1 MEPCKE
7 QESGEHLFMK
17 NGDIFTCIW
26 CRKDKDTLLRK
37 PKPLKVKF
45 PAVKPLRY
53 AVDIETPAFVKQVN
67 HQWTVDE
74 NLFYQPTPNLK
85 AIEEFDDDGSLENV
99 D

>member
-7 QESGEHLFMK
+7 RESGEHLFMK

-26 CRKDKDTLLRK
+26 CRKDKDTLLGK
-37 PKPLKVKF
+37 PKPYKVKF
-45 PAVKPLRY
+45 PVAKPKPIY
-53 AVDIETPAFVKQVN
+53 AWDIETPLKVTGNWIGA
-67 HQWTVDE
+67 VDE
-74 NLFYQPTPNLK
+74 NLFYQPAPDLK